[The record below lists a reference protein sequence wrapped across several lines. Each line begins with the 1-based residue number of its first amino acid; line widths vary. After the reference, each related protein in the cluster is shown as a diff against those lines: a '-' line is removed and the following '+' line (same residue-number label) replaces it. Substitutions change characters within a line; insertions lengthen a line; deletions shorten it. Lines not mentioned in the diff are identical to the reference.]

1 MKLPMGLFGFRK
13 VDNDAV
19 FRVEPAF
26 RGGDVD
32 PMSEKMRPAEDGR
45 AGVETSRARRFSS
58 RSISRELTL
67 SLVLLLLVFEGIL
80 LAAVYGRQSRILF
93 RELESKADEYAANL
107 GAVLAVPIWDFDDEQ
122 IARIGSG
129 FARRD
134 VVELI
139 HIKDTGGRTLYLQG
153 ASEDHGS
160 RIRRSVPIVHRGQ
173 AIGEVS
179 FSLSMAAYQQD
190 LLWLRNTLFLVL
202 FLSLV
207 VISVTTGLL
216 LRIYMR
222 KPLAILQRGID
233 RVAQGEYE
241 YGFEEVRHSELTDI
255 ARRFRQMAA
264 EIRAR
269 EDSLQKEAAERR
281 RGEEIVR
288 QSEAKS
294 RALIDALPDL
304 IFQFD
309 RQGTFIDAKGA
320 WNDLPMAPEN
330 LIDRKIE
337 EVFPKDVAATIK
349 ERLEAV
355 FRSGRMQFGE
365 FELHTEDR
373 SESFECRLVGIS
385 DEQALAV
392 VRNIT
397 DSRKA
402 AAEKYRLEEQL
413 QRARKMEAIGMLAG
427 GVAHDLNNVL
437 SGVVSYPQLLLM
449 DLPEDSP
456 LRKPVQTIQASGEKA
471 ASIVQDL
478 LTLARR
484 GVSVSKPINLNEVV
498 KDYLKSPE
506 YEQLRNYH
514 PGFELELD
522 LEPELMR
529 VSGSPFHLS
538 KTVMNLV
545 SNAAEAIEDTGTVT
559 ISTENRYIDRPIR
572 GYDDVTEGDYVVL
585 QVSDTGVG
593 ISDQDI
599 DRVFEPF
606 YTKKVMGRSGTGLG
620 MAVVWGTVKDHN
632 GYIDIESRM
641 ESGTSIRIFL
651 PVSGDGGSLR
661 QNSTA
666 PWKIQGRGE
675 TILVAD
681 DVAEQREIAESMLT
695 RLGYHVAVV
704 ESGEAAVEYLKDHEV
719 DLVILDMIMEPG
731 IDGLETFRRILK
743 ICPEQKVIITS
754 GYSETGR
761 VRAAE
766 TLGVGAYV
774 KKPYLME
781 TIGLAIR
788 AELDRRR

>member
-1 MKLPMGLFGFRK
+1 LM
-13 VDNDAV
+13 
-19 FRVEPAF
+19 
-26 RGGDVD
+26 
-32 PMSEKMRPAEDGR
+32 
-45 AGVETSRARRFSS
+45 
-58 RSISRELTL
+58 
-67 SLVLLLLVFEGIL
+67 
-80 LAAVYGRQSRILF
+80 
-93 RELESKADEYAANL
+93 
-107 GAVLAVPIWDFDDEQ
+107 
-122 IARIGSG
+122 
-129 FARRD
+129 
-134 VVELI
+134 
-139 HIKDTGGRTLYLQG
+139 
-153 ASEDHGS
+153 
-160 RIRRSVPIVHRGQ
+160 
-173 AIGEVS
+173 
-179 FSLSMAAYQQD
+179 
-190 LLWLRNTLFLVL
+190 
-202 FLSLV
+202 
-207 VISVTTGLL
+207 
-216 LRIYMR
+216 
-222 KPLAILQRGID
+222 
-233 RVAQGEYE
+233 
-241 YGFEEVRHSELTDI
+241 
-255 ARRFRQMAA
+255 
-264 EIRAR
+264 
-269 EDSLQKEAAERR
+269 
-281 RGEEIVR
+281 
-288 QSEAKS
+288 
-294 RALIDALPDL
+294 
-304 IFQFD
+304 
-309 RQGTFIDAKGA
+309 
-320 WNDLPMAPEN
+320 
-330 LIDRKIE
+330 
-337 EVFPKDVAATIK
+337 
-349 ERLEAV
+349 EAV

-365 FELHTEDR
+365 FELHTEEQT
-373 SESFECRLVGIS
+373 ESFECRLVGIS

-449 DLPEDSP
+449 DLPEGSP

-471 ASIVQDL
+471 AGIVQDL

-484 GVSVSKPINLNEVV
+484 GVSVSKPVHLNEVV
-498 KDYLKSPE
+498 KDYLQSPE
-506 YEQLRNYH
+506 YEQLRNHH

-522 LEPELMR
+522 LEPELMP

-572 GYDDVTEGDYVVL
+572 GYDDVAEGDYVVL

-632 GYIDIESRM
+632 GYIDIESKM

-651 PVSGDGGSLR
+651 PVSGEGGSPR

-666 PWKIQGRGE
+666 PSQIQGRGE

-681 DVAEQREIAESMLT
+681 DVAEQREIAESMLS
-695 RLGYHVAVV
+695 RLGYQVAVV
-704 ESGEAAVEYLKDHEV
+704 ESGEAAVEYLKGHEV

-731 IDGLETFRRILK
+731 IDGLETFRRILN

-766 TLGVGAYV
+766 ALGVGAYV

-781 TIGLAIR
+781 TIGPAIR